1 MNKEEFAKV
10 IWDNKDCLYRIAKS
24 ILKSDKDCEDA
35 VSQAIVNAFE
45 HLESLNKPQ
54 HAKTWLVRIVINEC
68 YSFSKKQNKEICID
82 ETYIASEKSN
92 ELTSTTICENM
103 DLYEALWKLPV
114 KYRECLVLFYLE
126 GYSTKEIATLQ
137 NTSAANI
144 KMRLNRGRKKLKE
157 LLQK

>member
-114 KYRECLVLFYLE
+114 KL
-126 GYSTKEIATLQ
+126 
-137 NTSAANI
+137 
-144 KMRLNRGRKKLKE
+144 
-157 LLQK
+157 